1 MALIKRMKEG
11 DKSPTLY
18 SLYGKQYD
26 FNQFQRDADEGVHEY
41 IASLKRGNKDADQFM
56 KAYSD
61 IMSGILDGSI
71 TFKDGRYID
80 SKGRYSNGLSNKPNK
95 DYYGLMANYIY
106 NKQRNQNEYVLP
118 EDKTKIK
125 WSGNSS
131 IGLAI
136 TRNMFNSDTWNNKDF
151 QDLNEWDEFGKVKGQ
166 DNRHKRLYDSFN
178 YILGNF
184 DNLFSRYSEQDKKDS
199 LAYIT
204 DAMNRLKDNKID
216 AGDYLALSK
225 AAGGLDYR
233 SMFADK
239 AVEVPTQNGSVPV
252 SNTDFLSW
260 VSKKYPVFRGTLA
273 TPRNL
278 NDGRVHDQNTL
289 NNLVNTIN
297 KLSDDQLYR
306 IVMSD
311 IADSD
316 GKYNF
321 NNFDFI
327 LNTFKDEDHNF
338 SNHLG
343 TKIALHVLKS
353 RNLLKPFG
361 QDKPNMY
368 YIPNSDSNSRSTS
381 WVWYAYNN
389 TSSEM
394 SYHDIP
400 YWRDRIRTEWQGQ
413 KSGLSDDSSYL
424 IDRYGYLKEGG
435 ILMAS
440 GGTQLQPWYST
451 ITDFDP
457 SKYKY
462 QYDTSKLINA
472 DLSDD
477 AIDPWVSNIVGI
489 GSGRYLPSEGNTR
502 EYTQGIEDSQYY
514 KNFGKALFNP
524 DGTFTDVGLAWAKAS
539 DALLPSNSA
548 AAFFDQDGNLRTS
561 WTVNNNDIYNRRPQT
576 FTNLSDYA
584 NYVRNDQILGSRHN
598 VFLNTGNRYFYKD
611 QAGNKHWVNPDDIDK
626 YIISDTPVSS
636 WNDDKTVFWNDYE
649 ITGLKNPENANQS
662 VVAQNDDEKSSSIN
676 LTQEHKDKQPST
688 SFGDFMQQISPD
700 LMDAGRLLRSIRTN
714 NKVAETVRKS
724 LTPVLKDTYE
734 LYSPITGAFSEMQ
747 LRNSQAAS
755 IRRAAARP
763 FTSDASLQLAGSLD
777 ANRQATDLERQGF
790 LSDDAEIKQTK
801 AEALKRQW
809 DNQARRND
817 VANFNRASINQTN
830 RELAQLEGTRL
841 KQNWQ
846 SVDNFLQGLESRARK
861 RYETDKERRDSF
873 RLQTQ
878 QQDIDN
884 QYQDMLQKAQDAA
897 QKWQKD
903 PANSSRTLS
912 EMPGYFQFLRDLARW
927 RNTKILGAH
936 ADIYRY
942 KYNNDY
948 LNKSAYDIGS
958 QYGFYKGG
966 GSLRPSVLHMINR
979 VLKNENNT

>member
-1 MALIKRMKEG
+1 
-11 DKSPTLY
+11 
-18 SLYGKQYD
+18 
-26 FNQFQRDADEGVHEY
+26 
-41 IASLKRGNKDADQFM
+41 
-56 KAYSD
+56 
-61 IMSGILDGSI
+61 
-71 TFKDGRYID
+71 
-80 SKGRYSNGLSNKPNK
+80 
-95 DYYGLMANYIY
+95 
-106 NKQRNQNEYVLP
+106 
-118 EDKTKIK
+118 
-125 WSGNSS
+125 
-131 IGLAI
+131 
-136 TRNMFNSDTWNNKDF
+136 
-151 QDLNEWDEFGKVKGQ
+151 
-166 DNRHKRLYDSFN
+166 
-178 YILGNF
+178 
-184 DNLFSRYSEQDKKDS
+184 
-199 LAYIT
+199 
-204 DAMNRLKDNKID
+204 
-216 AGDYLALSK
+216 
-225 AAGGLDYR
+225 
-233 SMFADK
+233 
-239 AVEVPTQNGSVPV
+239 
-252 SNTDFLSW
+252 
-260 VSKKYPVFRGTLA
+260 
-273 TPRNL
+273 
-278 NDGRVHDQNTL
+278 
-289 NNLVNTIN
+289 
-297 KLSDDQLYR
+297 
-306 IVMSD
+306 
-311 IADSD
+311 
-316 GKYNF
+316 
-321 NNFDFI
+321 
-327 LNTFKDEDHNF
+327 
-338 SNHLG
+338 
-343 TKIALHVLKS
+343 
-353 RNLLKPFG
+353 
-361 QDKPNMY
+361 MY

-381 WVWYAYNN
+381 WVWDAYNN
-389 TSSEM
+389 TISEM